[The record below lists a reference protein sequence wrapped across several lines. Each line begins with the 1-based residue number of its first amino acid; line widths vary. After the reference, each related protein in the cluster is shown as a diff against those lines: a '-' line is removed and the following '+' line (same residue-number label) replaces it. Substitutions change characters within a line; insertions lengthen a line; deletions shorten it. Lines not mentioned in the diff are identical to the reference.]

1 MESQT
6 MKFIVTVCLGR
17 GDGGDDQVEVE
28 VTDKDIENMKELVRE
43 QGGDEDYF
51 PEYCPELYAKIVA
64 ELLDEDDGDSAAN
77 FRVEVPDS
85 VYEMV
90 EAKE

>member
-6 MKFIVTVCLGR
+6 MKFIVTVCLGG

-28 VTDKDIENMKELVRE
+28 VTDGEIENMKDLVRE

-51 PEYCPELYAKIVA
+51 PEYCPSLYEKIRA
-64 ELLDEDDGDSAAN
+64 EIAGEEDQDV
-77 FRVEVPDS
+77 FYKVQVPDS

-90 EAKE
+90 EAEE

>member
-6 MKFIVTVCLGR
+6 MSFVVTVCLGR

-51 PEYCPELYAKIVA
+51 PEYCPELYEKIRA
-64 ELLDEDDGDSAAN
+64 EIAGEEDQDV
-77 FRVEVPDS
+77 FYKVQVPDS
-85 VYEMV
+85 VYEMT
-90 EAKE
+90 EAEE